1 MLTKSLLFE
10 KKHIRFVGVGG
21 VSMSALAMYLAQKG
35 IKVSGSDKACGE
47 FVRLVQNKGIFV
59 DLTQSGKGAEDCDLA
74 VINFAVH
81 EDNEEYLFLKSRNV
95 PFVWRNE
102 VLGALFNDF
111 KQSVSVSG
119 SHGKTTVSAWLSW
132 CLKKAGKDPTCFVG
146 GLLNNPR
153 TNLLVGKSDVCV
165 AEACEYKKSF
175 LTLHPFVNCVLNVDS
190 DHPDCYKN
198 FDEISSAFKEFLG
211 HTKKGGVNMLFG
223 DDPVLK
229 NIEGIK
235 FGFEKSNDFYPQ
247 NIVDKK
253 GFFEFDA
260 VKKGKKLLRLSLPLA
275 GRHNIANALC
285 VFAAGEFLGLDLESL
300 KEGIESFEGVN
311 RRCSVIKGDFDVI
324 VDYAHHPKE
333 IACFLSTVKEMG
345 YNKLFLV
352 FQPHTY
358 TRTKLLFDDFV
369 KVLDGDEIHIIPT
382 FAAREEVLKGFES
395 SDLAAAAKEKGKNV
409 FYDENLAKLCDCLK
423 KKCKKND
430 AVLLVGAG
438 DVENLK
444 QYLV

>member
-1 MLTKSLLFE
+1 MAKRIYF
-10 KKHIRFVGVGG
+10 IGIGG
-21 VSMSALAMYLAQKG
+21 ISMSSLAVFYAVKGNVVEGSDISQCENLKELTTFG
-35 IKVSGSDKACGE
+35 IKYNIGHYEKNIKKFNPNIV
-47 FVRLVQNKGIFV
+47 
-59 DLTQSGKGAEDCDLA
+59 
-74 VINFAVH
+74 VINCAI
-81 EDNEEYLFLKSRNV
+81 NEENPELKWAIKKNKKIISRAEALGKLFK
-95 PFVWRNE
+95 
-102 VLGALFNDF
+102 DF
-111 KQSVSVSG
+111 KNVIAISG
-119 SHGKTTVSAWLSW
+119 THGKTTTTAILSEIFI
-132 CLKKAGKDPTCFVG
+132 KANTKPTIHVG
-146 GLLNNPR
+146 GIL
-153 TNLLVGKSDVCV
+153 KSCGSNFLIGDRKYFIT
-165 AEACEYKKSF
+165 EACEYKKSF

-211 HTKKGGVNMLFG
+211 QTKKGGVNILFG

-235 FGFEKSNDFYPQ
+235 FGFEKNNDFYPQ

-260 VKKGKKLLRLSLPLA
+260 VKREKKLLRLSLPLA

-285 VFAAGEFLGLDLESL
+285 VLAAGEFLGLDLESL

-345 YNKLFLV
+345 YNNLILV

-369 KVLDGDEIHIIPT
+369 NVLDGDEIHIIPT